1 MTDTDEITTPDRSGK
16 PLPSVVEFRSSVMR
30 VSRAA
35 QAAAG
40 NLFISAKTSVAIPA
54 PRALV
59 RDALIQ
65 ASLDPAVRAIAFL
78 AQARVDAA
86 PVDLSAIVIVRD
98 DGRFVLDVVPARRV
112 RDLEHEG
119 LALIALSQLDLTPI
133 TLTAADIKREPRFGN
148 SRLVWSHR
156 LCPVGTSMRMTILQV
171 LSDNGPM
178 ALSRL
183 LSAVRSDRDPSQA
196 VMALA
201 CSDLIELD
209 LVSRPLGPRTIARSR
224 A

>member
-1 MTDTDEITTPDRSGK
+1 
-16 PLPSVVEFRSSVMR
+16 MR

-40 NLFISAKTSVAIPA
+40 NLFVSAKTSTAIPA
-54 PRALV
+54 ACSLV

-65 ASLDPAVRAIAFL
+65 ATLDPQVRSIEFR

-86 PVDLSAIVIVRD
+86 PVDINAIVIVRD
-98 DGRFVLDVVPARRV
+98 DGRFVLDVVPARSI
-112 RDLEHEG
+112 RDIEHEG
-119 LALIALSQLDLTPI
+119 MALIAYSRLGLTPI
-133 TLTAADIKREPRFGN
+133 TLTAADIKREPRFAN
-148 SRLVWSHR
+148 SRLVWSYR
-156 LCPVGTSMRMTILQV
+156 LAPVGISMRMAVLQILA
-171 LSDNGPM
+171 DDGPM

-183 LSAVRSDRDPSQA
+183 LSTLRADRDPSPSI
-196 VMALA
+196 MALA

-209 LVSRPLGPRTIARSR
+209 LISRPLGPQTVARSR